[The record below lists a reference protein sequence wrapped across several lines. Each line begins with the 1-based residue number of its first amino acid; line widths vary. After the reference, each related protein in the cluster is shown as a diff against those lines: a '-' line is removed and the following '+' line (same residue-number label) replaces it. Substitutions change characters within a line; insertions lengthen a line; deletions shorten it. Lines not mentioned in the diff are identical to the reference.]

1 MRKFKTYLLALMA
14 TLLAVPSAF
23 AQQMI
28 GRVLAPEELEDGV
41 EVVFEARSG
50 TTSKGRY
57 LFPFTNQSGKTN
69 TCESLAS
76 VLDVTDRYV
85 FVLVKSGVPNP
96 VTGMDQ
102 YYIKSKETGKYLT
115 FEWDANANTQEEKDV
130 NPDRWVSKYT
140 ANRSGVLA
148 DDTTNAK
155 RFCLVSNSDEQWKE
169 QYGSNSYGSSQSD
182 WGPDTYTIV
191 NIFDATGCTNRNSDG
206 CGYGRMFLANEFEV
220 SKFNITWFGQYQ
232 DTNVWDIR
240 RVIDV
245 NEDARTAL
253 EDFLDNFQSDID
265 TEYKAGT
272 DPGYVTQE
280 VYDEFYTKF
289 SDALVAVGD
298 DSKTDDELK
307 QLFDELLAAKNKADD
322 ESNLVQIEDGGYY
335 YITPGAEVFT
345 AVDNDKFGW
354 CAPYEGKYAGWKAL
368 KDNDN
373 QFIWQITL
381 MPDTSSSNVT
391 GRKYYAMRNV
401 GSNVYLNRAE
411 SHDDSQKV
419 LYSTTPE
426 RMFAANLDH
435 AGQFNIG
442 SKYDYYDEYPP
453 RPYHMENHKDGA
465 GTQGYLVLWDG
476 GKNTCSAWYIKKVP
490 QEVIDGIADRAQ
502 VDSLRM
508 AVVEYSGLT
517 NGAVVSDKIGFPHSQ
532 EIIDNVDSALARANA
547 LINAEET
554 PANDVLIA
562 ARKELVAAGTAFNTE
577 VNKVPDGYYR
587 FSGAYSPYVNNQCE
601 IFIGVYNDT
610 TLGWKTPRNNKNLE
624 FVWKVT
630 NLANG
635 NYTIQNLLNGKYINK
650 AATASNGSIVS
661 ISDQPETD
669 QCFKTIA
676 ANGQWGIFNVEDS
689 TWGYDPNG
697 HGSGQNDEGRVH
709 IWSPRE
715 LNGGTA
721 WYIEK
726 VSEEEVQD
734 LLNNKEQY
742 TLNVEL
748 NKKFREA
755 RRAFNAK
762 ATYTTGDA
770 IITSVDQIYAN
781 NWSTNE
787 GMNLEYMLD
796 GNPDTYWNST
806 WESGAQQD
814 PENPHYLRFYSE
826 NGFPDSIQVKYLMR
840 QNGSWHRVPAR
851 MRIQVSDDA
860 ENWTSLANE
869 YNLDDLGG
877 YSKLCNLLTDYQT
890 YVVNGIGGHKY
901 VRFITLS
908 SINNG
913 GSTYYSDGHA
923 VFGYAEINLY
933 PITGIADDSF
943 TAQNTHKVASDA
955 LESAITKANKELAA
969 GAGTQATYDQLVAA
983 LDAFNALESNDSL
996 LVMARYNV
1004 ENLSSDEEVIGNF
1017 PEEALNTYKT
1027 TASALIE
1034 KLDNASEISV
1044 DEVTAAYKGLRDAYN
1059 TLYATMYK
1067 PTKDVW
1073 YVLTTAS
1080 EQYSGYA
1087 AHAGGMHTHAYGLNY
1102 SYVLA
1107 LKNYGETYNEAW
1119 FNWTLNEEEDG
1130 TFTPQNVGTG
1140 GYFGPYTGSGN
1151 TKYDYCPILWYKPR
1165 SFTIVPFGN
1174 GQVGFMTPEGYYV
1187 QNNASWYNAGLAYTK
1202 PDLSAPALVNSDYA
1216 WTIEATEDNHPD
1228 MVVEYGEY
1236 CNGRAIAITVPYAY
1250 NNPATYGSDDATP
1263 YELVG
1268 KEESEDYI
1276 VTAYK
1281 LRKIE
1286 DEVITAGRPVVYIMP
1301 GDYNEEASESLAFT
1315 PVYNTAV
1322 SAARD
1327 TVNGLVSVPATWNT
1341 TEEHFGYFL
1350 ADSVVDEPL
1359 ATTIGG
1365 QRAVIIPGLVKEI
1378 PDAEVDAIIYVQGA
1392 GMLNNID
1399 KNKVVGIKLFV
1410 NVYTTDGV
1418 LVRKHVDA
1426 SKATAGLKK
1435 GVYVI
1440 GNKKVLVK

>member
-1 MRKFKTYLLALMA
+1 MRKFKTFLLALMA
-14 TLLAVPSAF
+14 VLLAVPSAS
-23 AQQMI
+23 AQEMI
-28 GRVLAPEELEDGV
+28 GRVLAPEELEDGM

-57 LFPFTNQSGKTN
+57 LYPFTNQTGKIN

-76 VLDVTDRYV
+76 ILDVTDKYV
-85 FVLVKSGVPNP
+85 FILVKSGVPNP
-96 VTGMDQ
+96 VTGLDQ
-102 YYIKSKETGKYLT
+102 WYIKSKQTGKYLT
-115 FEWDANANTQEEKDV
+115 FEWNASTDDKDTD
-130 NPDRWVSKYT
+130 PDRWINKYD

-148 DDTTNAK
+148 DDTTKAK
-155 RFCLVSNSDEQWKE
+155 RFCIVSNSDEQWKGE
-169 QYGSNSYGSSQSD
+169 YGSNAYGSSQCD
-182 WGPDTYTIV
+182 WGSDTYTIV
-191 NIFDATGCTNRNSDG
+191 NIFDATGCTNRQSDG
-206 CGYGRMFLANEFEV
+206 CGYGRVFLANEFEV
-220 SKFNITWFGQYQ
+220 SKFNITWFAQYQ

-240 RVIDV
+240 RVI
-245 NEDARTAL
+245 NASEDARTAL
-253 EDFLDNFQSDID
+253 EDFLDNFGADID
-265 TEYKAGT
+265 SEYKAGT
-272 DPGYVTQE
+272 DPGYVPQK
-280 VYDEFYTKF
+280 VYDDFYTKY

-298 DSKTDDELK
+298 EAKTDAELK
-307 QLFDELLAAKNKADD
+307 QIFDELLAAKEKADD
-322 ESNLVQIEDGGYY
+322 NANLVQIEDGGYY
-335 YITPGAEVFT
+335 YITPGFT
-345 AVDNDKFGW
+345 AFTDVENDKFGW

-368 KDNDN
+368 KENDN
-373 QFIWQITL
+373 QFIWQFTL
-381 MPDTSSSNVT
+381 MPDTSSKNTT
-391 GRKYYAMRNV
+391 GRMYYAIRNV

-411 SHDDSQKV
+411 NHDDSQKV

-426 RMFAANLDH
+426 RMFASNLDH

-453 RPYHMENHKDGA
+453 RPYHMENHQGGA

-476 GKNTCSAWYIKKVP
+476 GKGSGSAWYIKKVP
-490 QEVIDGIADRAQ
+490 QDVIDGIAARVQ

-508 AVVEYSGLT
+508 AVVEYTGIT
-517 NGAVVSDKIGFPHSQ
+517 DGATVSDKIGFPHSQ
-532 EIIDNVDSALARANA
+532 QIIDNVDSALARANV

-554 PANDVLIA
+554 PSNDVLIA
-562 ARKELVAAGTAFNTE
+562 ARKELVAAGDAFNKE
-577 VNKVPDGYYR
+577 VNTVPDGYYR
-587 FSGAYSPYVNNQCE
+587 FSGAYSVYADNQSQ
-601 IFIGVYNDT
+601 IYIGVYNDT
-610 TLGWKTPRNNKNLE
+610 TLGWKTPGNAKDLE

-630 NLANG
+630 NLPNG

-650 AATASNGSIVS
+650 AAEATNGSIVS
-661 ISDQPETD
+661 ITDQPETD

-689 TWGYDPNG
+689 TWSLDPNG
-697 HGSGQNDEGRVH
+697 HGSGQNEAGRVH
-709 IWSPRE
+709 IWSPRQV
-715 LNGGTA
+715 NGGTA
-721 WYIEK
+721 WYVEK
-726 VSEEEVQD
+726 VSDEEVQD
-734 LLNNKEQY
+734 LLTNKDQY

-748 NKKFREA
+748 NEKFREA

-762 ATYTTGDA
+762 ATYNTGDA

-787 GMNLEYMLD
+787 GMHLEYMID
-796 GNPDTYWNST
+796 GNADTYWNST

-814 PENPHYLRFYSE
+814 PANPHYLRFYSE

-869 YNLDDLGG
+869 YTLDDFGG

-943 TAQNTHKVASDA
+943 TTQNTHKVASDE
-955 LESAITKANKELAA
+955 LENAIAQANKELAA
-969 GAGTQATYDQLVAA
+969 GKGTQATYDRLVAA
-983 LDAFNALESNDSL
+983 LETFNGLASNDSL
-996 LVMARYNV
+996 LAMARYNV
-1004 ENLSSDEEVIGNF
+1004 ENLSSDDEVIGNF
-1017 PEEALNTYKT
+1017 PEEALETYKT
-1027 TASALIE
+1027 TANALIE
-1034 KLDNASEISV
+1034 KLDNASALSF
-1044 DEVTAAYKGLRDAYN
+1044 DEVNAAFNGLRDAYN
-1059 TLYATMYK
+1059 TLYPTMYK
-1067 PTKDVW
+1067 PVDNKW
-1073 YVLTTAS
+1073 YILNTAS
-1080 EQYSGYA
+1080 ENYSGYA
-1087 AHAGGMHTHAYGLNY
+1087 AHAGGDATHAYGQGY

-1107 LKNYGETYNEAW
+1107 LYPYGESYKETFY
-1119 FNWTLNEEEDG
+1119 NWTLNQEEDG

-1140 GYFGPYTGSGN
+1140 GYFGPYTGSGKDTYN
-1151 TKYDYCPILWYKPR
+1151 YRPIMWYQPR

-1174 GQVGFMTPEGYYV
+1174 GQVGFQTPEGYYV
-1187 QNNASWYNAGLAYTK
+1187 ENNASWYSAGLAYTK
-1202 PDLSAPALVNSDYA
+1202 PDFSDPAFLSSNYA

-1228 MVVEYGEY
+1228 MVVNYYEC
-1236 CNGRAIAITVPYAY
+1236 CNGRAIGITVPHAY
-1250 NNPATYGSDDATP
+1250 YNPANYGTEDLTP

-1268 KEESEDYI
+1268 KIENEDHI
-1276 VTAYK
+1276 VSAYK
-1281 LRKIE
+1281 LRKIQ
-1286 DEVITAGRPVVYIMP
+1286 DEVISAGRPVIYVMP
-1301 GDYNEEASESLAFT
+1301 GDYNVDAKDYVAFT

-1322 SAARD
+1322 NAKRD

-1341 TEEHFGYFL
+1341 TEDHMGYFL

-1359 ATTIGG
+1359 ATTIGA
-1365 QRAVIIPGLVKEI
+1365 QRAVIIPRLVEEI
-1378 PDAEVDAIIYVQGA
+1378 PDAEVDAIIYVQGE
-1392 GMLNNID
+1392 GMLNGIN
-1399 KNKVVGIKLFV
+1399 KNQVVGVKFFV

-1426 SKATAGLKK
+1426 SKATTGLKK